1 MQSKNQAP
9 KALSKRKGQFY
20 KWLNSFVLF
29 SLGISA
35 VFAVVEIC
43 IAPSLPAGQLP
54 HARLKS
60 DYVLILI
67 QCLLGIAA
75 MLLPSALCKRWNLQI
90 PPYMFAAYALFLYG
104 AIILGEVRNFY
115 YTIPHW
121 DTLLHTFSGMM
132 LGALGF
138 SFITILNNSEKI
150 PVSLSPAFVA
160 VFTFCFAVTLGVIWE
175 FYEYFAD
182 AVLLTNMQ
190 KYALEGGEPLVGHAA
205 LVDTM
210 KDLLVDSL
218 GALGISLVGYVSIKY
233 EKGWIEKLLFKFK
246 ASKPPKAHIH
256 NQEDARV

>member
-1 MQSKNQAP
+1 MQNKTKSPEAI
-9 KALSKRKGQFY
+9 SKRKGRLY

-35 VFAVVEIC
+35 AFAIIEIC
-43 IAPSLPAGQLP
+43 IAPSLPDGLSP
-54 HARLKS
+54 HTRLKS

-75 MLLPSALCKRWNLQI
+75 MLLPSALYKRWNLLI
-90 PPYMFAAYALFLYG
+90 PPYMFTAYALFLYG
-104 AIILGEVRNFY
+104 AIFLGEVRNFY
-115 YTIPHW
+115 YAIPHW

-138 SFITILNNSEKI
+138 SFVTILNNTEKI

-160 VFTFCFAVTLGVIWE
+160 VFTFCFAVTLGVVWE

-182 AVLLTNMQ
+182 SVLLTNMQ

-210 KDLLVDSL
+210 KDLIVDSL
-218 GALGISLVGYVSIKY
+218 GALGISLIGYVSLKH
-233 EKGWIEKLLFKFK
+233 EKGWVEKLLLKFK
-246 ASKPPKAHIH
+246 ASKSGKAHIH
-256 NQEDARV
+256 NQEDLKV